1 MLSILLFSGR
11 PNAGFVSFQVF
22 IPGAQQEHLDAAGM
36 DRQKLNRSLITGL
49 VS

>member
-1 MLSILLFSGR
+1 MLSIVLFLGR

-36 DRQKLNRSLITGL
+36 DRQKLIKALLT
-49 VS
+49 VY